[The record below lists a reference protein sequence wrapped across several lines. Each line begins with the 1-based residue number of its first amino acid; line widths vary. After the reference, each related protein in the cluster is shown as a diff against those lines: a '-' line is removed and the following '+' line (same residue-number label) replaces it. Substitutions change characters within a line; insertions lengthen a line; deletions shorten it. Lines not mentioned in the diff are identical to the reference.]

1 VFGDIDVP
9 TKVKT
14 MFTREYNKGHSMV
27 KKVAKVE
34 EDEVS
39 GEEEEEVDD
48 TVNMD

>member
-27 KKVAKVE
+27 KKVVKSAD
-34 EDEVS
+34 DEVS
-39 GEEEEEVDD
+39 EEEEEEEEEDID
-48 TVNMD
+48 MD